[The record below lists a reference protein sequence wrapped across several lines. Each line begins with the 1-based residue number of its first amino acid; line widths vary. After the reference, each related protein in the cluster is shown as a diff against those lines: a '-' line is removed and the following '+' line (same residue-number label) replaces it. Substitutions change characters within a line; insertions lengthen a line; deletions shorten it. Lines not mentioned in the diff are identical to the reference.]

1 MQTSELACIYA
12 ALICEDCSVDK
23 SADNFVA
30 AGKAANVS
38 VKASSAKVMAK
49 LLTKVDL
56 ADVLGNI
63 AVGGGGGAAAPAAAA
78 ADKKEDAKPAAA
90 AEPAEDTDEDMG
102 EFGLFD

>member
-30 AGKAANVS
+30 AGTAAGIK
-38 VKASSAKVMAK
+38 VKPSCAKTMAK

-63 AVGGGGGAAAPAAAA
+63 AVGGGGGGAAAAAAPAAA
-78 ADKKEDAKPAAA
+78 KEDAKPAAA